1 LADVGSD
8 TDRQVTDYLGD
19 VEGLLREL
27 QVGQILTLVER
38 LAEGYRHDQQIFA
51 FGNGGSAATAT
62 HFMEDLAKCID
73 YGPSRRRFR
82 AISLC
87 ANVPLITA
95 WANDT
100 AYDNIFAEQLR
111 NLVRAGDV
119 VIGISGSGNSPNVVN
134 AIRLANELGAHTVGL
149 TGFDGGALRS
159 VAREAIV
166 VPCHNMQ
173 QVEDVHL
180 VVCHLVFCLL
190 RDRDPEAA

>member
-27 QVGQILTLVER
+27 PVGQIITLVER

-62 HFMEDLAKCID
+62 HFMEDLAKSID
-73 YGPSRRRFR
+73 YGPGRRRFR

-100 AYDNIFAEQLR
+100 AYENIFAEQLR

-149 TGFDGGALRS
+149 SGFDGGALRS

-180 VVCHLVFCLL
+180 VICHLTFCLL
-190 RDRDPEAA
+190 RDRDPEGA